1 MILWLSNFYLQAGI
15 SETLFEELLHFV
27 SIVADKRG
35 GPFAS
40 MYLFKKYL
48 SEISPMETS
57 SVYLFCK
64 MCRAPILREICGTR
78 CLECQTNLDVNCL
91 MKEGFYFINSPLE
104 LAIKNT
110 LEIADVEKAMLEY
123 RASVKGN
130 LSHMRDVHDSDAYKE
145 IEANCEEKFQ
155 KSSIPF
161 ITIMVNIDGVEVSRS
176 SKRSL
181 YPVQLVINELPPHVR
196 AHFIIVPMVFMKT
209 EYVDFDDRLMRVFM
223 ESIQLLNCNGVQWKS
238 SNTGEM
244 NTTKVV
250 IYSYNLDAMMK
261 PKILGIAHPTGY
273 NACPGC
279 FSAGTYIKKSKRG
292 GSVAH
297 LSNDPGA
304 LVKRTM
310 ENMVVGECGQRNST
324 IFIEMS
330 GNRDIF
336 KMIPVDSL
344 HNGYL
349 GNVKYLLKRFFDES
363 ARGRAFRNVADEIIT
378 DTRPP
383 NFIERGPRQ
392 FGELANWKA
401 NEFGNFL
408 FYLSIPIFDEL
419 FARDL
424 MSLEQRLHWT
434 YFVEGIFLLNSD
446 EISLF
451 DINTSQQRLSAYH
464 ASMAEVYGAEYCTYN
479 LHCATH
485 MPDHVEELGPLWS
498 ISMFMF
504 ESFNSTIIRSFNG
517 TNNVPLQIAQRLNM
531 RRPLLLLT
539 QDIQNTIPESFS
551 LQNALFSFRPKAELI
566 VQKEKPLSARDRKT
580 ITEFCGTFEGFRSYG
595 YVYLKGLKLST
606 WAHDH
611 QDSITKKCNCYMF
624 SKAQQEFGQIEKL
637 LVKDN
642 SRVFIIYRAISGEDA
657 EVRYCK
663 KNCTVAKV
671 MKIEEWIENYI
682 IPCIRVKVRT
692 KSGFYIMR
700 RINKSYS
707 S

>member
-1 MILWLSNFYLQAGI
+1 
-15 SETLFEELLHFV
+15 
-27 SIVADKRG
+27 
-35 GPFAS
+35 
-40 MYLFKKYL
+40 
-48 SEISPMETS
+48 METS
-57 SVYLFCK
+57 LVYVFCK
-64 MCRAPILREICGTR
+64 KCRAPILRENCGNT
-78 CLECQTNLDVNCL
+78 CSECMTDLDVKCL
-91 MKEGFYFINSPLE
+91 MKDGFYFIISPLE

-110 LEIADVEKAMLEY
+110 LEIADVEKSILQY

-130 LSHMRDVHDSDAYKE
+130 VSHMRDVHDSDAYKG
-145 IEANCEEKFQ
+145 IEANCEERFQ

-196 AHFIIVPMVFMKT
+196 AHFIIVPMVFMKS
-209 EYVDFDDRLMRVFM
+209 ENVDFDDRLMRVFM
-223 ESIQLLNCNGVQWKS
+223 QSIKELNDNGVQWIS
-238 SNTGEM
+238 SNTGEK

-250 IYSYNLDAMMK
+250 IYSFNLDAMMK

-273 NACPGC
+273 NACPDC
-279 FSAGTYIKKSKRG
+279 FSAGTYVRKNKKG

-297 LSNDPGA
+297 FSNDPGA
-304 LVKRTM
+304 LVKRSE
-310 ENMVVGECGQRNST
+310 ENMVVGEYGQKSCPLL
-324 IFIEMS
+324 IEMS
-330 GNRDIF
+330 GDRDIF

-363 ARGRAFRNVADEIIT
+363 SRGKAFKNVANAIIS

-383 NFIERGPRQ
+383 NFIERGPR
-392 FGELANWKA
+392 
-401 NEFGNFL
+401 
-408 FYLSIPIFDEL
+408 
-419 FARDL
+419 
-424 MSLEQRLHWT
+424 
-434 YFVEGIFLLNSD
+434 IFLLNSD
-446 EISLF
+446 EISAF
-451 DINTSQQRLSAYH
+451 DINTSQKRLSAYH
-464 ASMAEVYGAEYCTYN
+464 GSMAQVYGEEYCTYN

-539 QDIQNTIPESFS
+539 QEIQNNYPHSFS
-551 LQNALFSFRPKAELI
+551 LENALFNFRPKAELI
-566 VQKEKPLSARDRKT
+566 AHKERILSDRDRRM
-580 ITEFCGTFEGFRSYG
+580 IREFWGTSEGFHSYG
-595 YVYLKGLKLST
+595 YVYYKGLKLST
-606 WAHDH
+606 WAHDY
-611 QDSITKKCNCYMF
+611 QDSVTRNCNCYMF

-642 SRVFIIYRAISGEDA
+642 SRVFIIYRAINGENA

-663 KNCTVAKV
+663 KNCTVSKI
-671 MKIEEWIENYI
+671 MKTEEWIETCI
-682 IPCIRVKVRT
+682 IPCIRVKGQDRSPMDWSVARIHTPRELTSPSSLEDSERQFCGDGQLAHKIEPLVRVD
-692 KSGFYIMR
+692 
-700 RINKSYS
+700 NL
-707 S
+707 